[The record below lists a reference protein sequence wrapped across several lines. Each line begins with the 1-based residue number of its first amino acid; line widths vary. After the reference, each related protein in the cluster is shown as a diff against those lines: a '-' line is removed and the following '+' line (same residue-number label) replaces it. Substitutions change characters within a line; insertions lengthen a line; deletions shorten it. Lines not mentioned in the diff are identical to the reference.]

1 VKRAIRFA
9 GVAALALAVACALFF
24 TQILA
29 ALGSFLEKSESPR
42 PAGAV
47 FVLAG
52 DPSGNRILK
61 AAELVREGYAPE
73 VIVSGPQESVYGF
86 WESDL
91 AISFAENAGYPKSY
105 FLRFPSHALS
115 TRDEAHAAAAEFH
128 RLGLKCVIL
137 VTSDYHTRRAGNL
150 FRAAAPGVAFVVV
163 AAPDLH
169 FTPRGWWRDR
179 EGRKIFLLEWM
190 KTIAGWLHI

>member
-9 GVAALALAVACALFF
+9 GVAALALAVACGLFF
-24 TQILA
+24 PQILA
-29 ALGSFLEKSESPR
+29 ALGSFLQKSESPQ

-47 FVLAG
+47 FVAAG

-73 VIVSGPQESVYGF
+73 VIVSGPQGVYGF
-86 WESDL
+86 CECDL
-91 AISFAENAGYPKSY
+91 AIWFAEKAGYSPSY
-105 FLRFPSHALS
+105 FVRFPNHALS
-115 TRDEAHAAAAEFH
+115 TRDEARAAAVEFH
-128 RLGLKCVIL
+128 RLALQRVIL

-150 FRAAAPGVAFVVV
+150 FRAAAPGVSFVVV

-179 EGRKIFLLEWM
+179 EGRKTFLLEWM
-190 KTIAGWLHI
+190 KTIAGWIHL

>member
-1 VKRAIRFA
+1 VKRAIRLA
-9 GVAALALAVACALFF
+9 GVAALALVVACALFF

-47 FVLAG
+47 FVAAG
-52 DPSGNRILK
+52 DASGNRILK

-73 VIVSGPQESVYGF
+73 VIVSGPEGVYGF
-86 WESDL
+86 WECDL
-91 AISFAENAGYPKSY
+91 AIWFAEKAGYPQSY
-105 FLRFPSHALS
+105 FLRFPNHALS
-115 TRDEAHAAAAEFH
+115 TRDEANAAAVEFH
-128 RLGLKCVIL
+128 RLGLKSVIL
-137 VTSDYHTRRAGNL
+137 VTSDYHTRRAGKL
-150 FRAAAPGVAFVVV
+150 FRAAAPGVSFVVV

-179 EGRKIFLLEWM
+179 EGRKTFLLEWM
-190 KTIAGWLHI
+190 KTMAGWLHM

>member
-1 VKRAIRFA
+1 MKRAIRFA

-29 ALGSFLEKSESPR
+29 ALGSFLQKSESPQH
-42 PAGAV
+42 ADAV

-61 AAELVREGYAPE
+61 AAELVREAYAPE
-73 VIVSGPQESVYGF
+73 VIVSGPEGVYGF
-86 WESDL
+86 YECDL
-91 AISFAENAGYPKSY
+91 AIWFAENAGYPKSY
-105 FLRFPSHALS
+105 FLRFPSRALS
-115 TRDEAHAAAAEFH
+115 TREEATAAAAEFH
-128 RLGLKCVIL
+128 RLALKSVIL

-150 FRAAAPGVAFVVV
+150 FRAAAPGVEFVVV

-179 EGRKIFLLEWM
+179 EGRKTFLLEWM
-190 KTIAGWLHI
+190 KTIAGWMHL

>member
-9 GVAALALAVACALFF
+9 GVAALALVVACALFF

-29 ALGSFLEKSESPR
+29 ALGSFLEKSESPQ

-61 AAELVREGYAPE
+61 AAMLVREGYAPE
-73 VIVSGPQESVYGF
+73 VIVSGPQQSVYGF
-86 WESDL
+86 YESDL
-91 AISFAENAGYPKSY
+91 AIAFAEKAGYPKSY
-105 FLRFPSHALS
+105 FIRFPSHALS
-115 TRDEAHAAAAEFH
+115 TRDEASAAAAEFH
-128 RLGLKCVIL
+128 RLALKRVIL

-150 FRAAAPGVAFVVV
+150 FRAAAPDIAFVVV

-179 EGRKIFLLEWM
+179 EGRKTFLLEWM
-190 KTIAGWLHI
+190 KTIAGWMHI

>member
-9 GVAALALAVACALFF
+9 GVAALALVVACALFF

-29 ALGSFLEKSESPR
+29 ALGSFLERSESPR

-73 VIVSGPQESVYGF
+73 VIVSGPEGVYGF
-86 WESDL
+86 WECDL
-91 AISFAENAGYPKSY
+91 AISFAEHAGYPESY
-105 FLRFPSHALS
+105 FLRFPSRALS
-115 TRDEAHAAAAEFH
+115 TREEASAAAAEFQ
-128 RLGLKCVIL
+128 RLALKRVIL

-150 FRAAAPGVAFVVV
+150 FRAAAPGVSFVVV

-179 EGRKIFLLEWM
+179 EGRKTFLLEWM
-190 KTIAGWLHI
+190 KTVAGWLHI

>member
-9 GVAALALAVACALFF
+9 GVATLALVVACVLFF

-52 DPSGNRILK
+52 DASGNRILK

-73 VIVSGPQESVYGF
+73 VIVSGPEGVYGF
-86 WESDL
+86 YECDL

-105 FLRFPSHALS
+105 FIRFPSRALS
-115 TRDEAHAAAAEFH
+115 TREEASAAAEEFH
-128 RLGLKCVIL
+128 RLALKSVIL

-150 FRAAAPGVAFVVV
+150 FRAAAPDVSFVVV

-179 EGRKIFLLEWM
+179 EGRKTFLLEWM
-190 KTIAGWLHI
+190 KTVAGWMRV

>member
-1 VKRAIRFA
+1 VKRAIRVA

-29 ALGSFLEKSESPR
+29 ALGSFLVKSESPR

-47 FVLAG
+47 FVAAG
-52 DPSGNRILK
+52 DASGNRILK
-61 AAELVREGYAPE
+61 GAELVREGYAPE
-73 VIVSGPQESVYGF
+73 VIVSGPEGVYGF
-86 WESDL
+86 YECDL
-91 AISFAENAGYPKSY
+91 AISFAENAGYPKSF

-115 TRDEAHAAAAEFH
+115 TREEASAAGAEFH
-128 RLGLKCVIL
+128 RLALKRVIL
-137 VTSDYHTRRAGNL
+137 VTSDYHTRRAGKL
-150 FRAAAPGVAFVVV
+150 FRAAAPGVSFVVV

-179 EGRKIFLLEWM
+179 EGRKTFLLEWM
-190 KTIAGWLHI
+190 KTIAGWRHI

>member
-9 GVAALALAVACALFF
+9 GVAALVLAVACALFF

-29 ALGSFLEKSESPR
+29 ALGSFLEKSESPQ

-47 FVLAG
+47 FVAAG
-52 DPSGNRILK
+52 DASGNRILK

-73 VIVSGPQESVYGF
+73 VIVSGPEGVYGF
-86 WESDL
+86 CECDL
-91 AISFAENAGYPKSY
+91 AIWFAENAGYPKSY
-105 FLRFPSHALS
+105 FIRFPSRALS
-115 TRDEAHAAAAEFH
+115 TRDEARVAAAEFQQ
-128 RLGLKCVIL
+128 LGLKRVIL

-150 FRAAAPGVAFVVV
+150 FRAAAPGVSFVVV

-179 EGRKIFLLEWM
+179 EGRKTFLLEWM
-190 KTIAGWLHI
+190 KTIAGWLHM